1 MKKFVAILL
10 SVCFLLGM
18 LTSCSKIKSEMAR
31 VPDDESFFESK
42 DLVLGDEYIND
53 ESYSFRQVTPVY
65 YCSDYLYLEIA
76 LDNEEYL
83 EKYDYQGTRIS
94 KTDLSPLSGGQ
105 DYVMSIVMFGDDDRT
120 YLITAESAS
129 GTESYINTLYQLS
142 GSDDELTKI
151 DTINMDLSGKA
162 VSIIEAKLVGDEIF
176 VEYQYM
182 ENSMYY
188 YGIAVLSTDGECQY
202 CHDIEG
208 NICHLNSNG
217 AGDIIYTEE
226 GNDKR
231 FSLNRFDVDER
242 KIETL
247 SPGDDLIEDYKLG
260 SIGCDGNIYT
270 QKGNKIMMYDPSAG
284 AESEYMDLNYCGAGL
299 YLSASA
305 YIDYIDSDRVI
316 LHDLSVVRNEKSGRC
331 KITILQRTQ
340 SNPYAGR
347 KIVDVAELWGIQ
359 EVLSDGV
366 KKYNENNSDYF
377 AYVDDKY
384 DINVVE
390 IPQVY
395 SDIVTN
401 EDQKTVVNYIINLLI
416 QDISN
421 NEGPDVVIGLGD
433 VTQVNSGSYLMD
445 LNKFIDGADGIN
457 RSDYFG
463 NAFSA
468 FSTSDRQYQ
477 LPLSIQIAGIMT
489 NTDNAPSNDIGY
501 TFDEYLELVK
511 GPSNGADPLDRAGL
525 GRNSVFDEIFSSMQG
540 DFINQDNEIDIDNEE
555 FRNLAA
561 FVRDNFNDTG
571 NYQTDMSSVMWT
583 QFYDIY
589 YDMIY
594 GNASF
599 QNWSVYGIPSEA
611 GKGPA
616 VTNYDT
622 AAITTCAKDENAS
635 WSLIKCMLSE
645 DVQGMQRLS
654 NPININAFDV
664 FANEAIEAANEV
676 RLSQDNSARVLDESD
691 IDRYKTMLLKADTSL
706 FADTEIVLIMNEEL
720 QPYYNGE
727 KSIDE
732 VIAVIANRCQLVLDE
747 RS

>member
-1 MKKFVAILL
+1 
-10 SVCFLLGM
+10 
-18 LTSCSKIKSEMAR
+18 
-31 VPDDESFFESK
+31 
-42 DLVLGDEYIND
+42 
-53 ESYSFRQVTPVY
+53 
-65 YCSDYLYLEIA
+65 
-76 LDNEEYL
+76 
-83 EKYDYQGTRIS
+83 
-94 KTDLSPLSGGQ
+94 
-105 DYVMSIVMFGDDDRT
+105 
-120 YLITAESAS
+120 
-129 GTESYINTLYQLS
+129 
-142 GSDDELTKI
+142 
-151 DTINMDLSGKA
+151 
-162 VSIIEAKLVGDEIF
+162 
-176 VEYQYM
+176 
-182 ENSMYY
+182 
-188 YGIAVLSTDGECQY
+188 
-202 CHDIEG
+202 
-208 NICHLNSNG
+208 
-217 AGDIIYTEE
+217 
-226 GNDKR
+226 
-231 FSLNRFDVDER
+231 
-242 KIETL
+242 
-247 SPGDDLIEDYKLG
+247 
-260 SIGCDGNIYT
+260 
-270 QKGNKIMMYDPSAG
+270 
-284 AESEYMDLNYCGAGL
+284 
-299 YLSASA
+299 
-305 YIDYIDSDRVI
+305 
-316 LHDLSVVRNEKSGRC
+316 
-331 KITILQRTQ
+331 
-340 SNPYAGR
+340 
-347 KIVDVAELWGIQ
+347 
-359 EVLSDGV
+359 
-366 KKYNENNSDYF
+366 
-377 AYVDDKY
+377 
-384 DINVVE
+384 
-390 IPQVY
+390 
-395 SDIVTN
+395 
-401 EDQKTVVNYIINLLI
+401 
-416 QDISN
+416 
-421 NEGPDVVIGLGD
+421 
-433 VTQVNSGSYLMD
+433 
-445 LNKFIDGADGIN
+445 
-457 RSDYFG
+457 
-463 NAFSA
+463 
-468 FSTSDRQYQ
+468 
-477 LPLSIQIAGIMT
+477 MT